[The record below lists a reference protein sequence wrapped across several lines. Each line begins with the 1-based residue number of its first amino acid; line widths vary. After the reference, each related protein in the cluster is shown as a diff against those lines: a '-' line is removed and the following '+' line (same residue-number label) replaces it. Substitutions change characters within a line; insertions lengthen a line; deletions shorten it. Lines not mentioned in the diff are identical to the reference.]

1 MVTCP
6 DPDNPATLCGEWD
19 GLLMAGVWVWVD
31 PDDPSSVGG

>member
-6 DPDNPATLCGEWD
+6 DPDDPAALCGEWD
-19 GLLMAGVWVWVD
+19 GLLTAGVWVD